1 MTKRK
6 KKAMN
11 GSPDLLKSS
20 ITHRGPVSPKAMAAF
35 QAGQGWLATSEEEP
49 MSRNYARDEAL
60 QAFERALVFQPD
72 FIDAHLW
79 IARLSQ
85 DRQTKRDH
93 LEFILKRV
101 PNHEEAKRLLD
112 ELGNG

>member
-6 KKAMN
+6 QKLVN
-11 GSPDLLKSS
+11 GAIDLTKDTTSQQQ
-20 ITHRGPVSPKAMAAF
+20 PVHPKALAAF
-35 QAGQGWLATSEEEP
+35 QAGQGWLVTSAEEP
-49 MSRNYARDEAL
+49 LSRSYALDEAL

-79 IARLSQ
+79 IARLTQ
-85 DRQTKRDH
+85 DRQTRRDH

-101 PNHEEAKRLLD
+101 PDHEEARRMLD
-112 ELGNG
+112 ELGSL

>member
-6 KKAMN
+6 KKRMN
-11 GSPDLLKSS
+11 GAVDVVKHAGVETTA
-20 ITHRGPVSPKAMAAF
+20 IHPKAMAAF
-35 QAGQGWLATSEEEP
+35 QVGQGWLATSEEEP
-49 MSRNYARDEAL
+49 ISRNYARDEAL
-60 QAFERALVFQPD
+60 QAFERALLHQPD

-101 PNHEEAKRLLD
+101 PDHKEARQMLD
-112 ELGNG
+112 ELGSA

>member
-11 GSPDLLKSS
+11 GVSDLVKSD
-20 ITHRGPVSPKAMAAF
+20 ITHLGPVAPKALAAF
-35 QAGQGWLATSEEEP
+35 RVGQGWLATSAEEP
-49 MSRNYARDEAL
+49 LSRNYALDEAL

-85 DRQTKRDH
+85 DRQTQRDH
-93 LEFILKRV
+93 LEFILKRM
-101 PNHEEAKRLLD
+101 PDHEEAKRMLD
-112 ELGNG
+112 ELGKG

>member
-11 GSPDLLKSS
+11 GTPDLVKSGT
-20 ITHRGPVSPKAMAAF
+20 THLGPVSPKAMAAF

-72 FIDAHLW
+72 FIDAHLL
-79 IARLSQ
+79 IARISP
-85 DRQTKRDH
+85 DRQTKREH
-93 LEFILKRV
+93 LEFILKRM
-101 PNHEEAKRLLD
+101 PDHEEAKRMLE

>member
-11 GSPDLLKSS
+11 GTPDLVKSG
-20 ITHRGPVSPKAMAAF
+20 ITHLGPIAPKALAAF
-35 QAGQGWLATSEEEP
+35 QTGQGWLATSAEEP
-49 MSRNYARDEAL
+49 MSRNYALDEAL
-60 QAFERALVFQPD
+60 QAFERALVYQPD

-79 IARLSQ
+79 IARLSH

-93 LEFILKRV
+93 LEYILKRM
-101 PNHEEAKRLLD
+101 PDHEEARRMLD
-112 ELGNG
+112 ELGSA